1 VEQIFE
7 ILILKFLANLALV
20 SAAVAAVLSR
30 PTDLATWIL
39 SCNWFYYRITSA
51 LVEVISNRPMNWSVR
66 HYAICPTG
74 RRKKLFR
81 NLMTLWL
88 VCCALQDMVAKMC
101 TDYFQ
106 RYRRQT
112 HVTPKSYLSFIA
124 GYKAIY
130 DAKRSE
136 IGQLA
141 QRMNTG
147 LQKLIEA
154 TESVNELSKELAV
167 KEKELEV
174 ASNKADEV
182 LAEVTASAQAAEA
195 VKVQVQRVKDKA
207 QKLVDDIAVSLLS
220 SI

>member
-1 VEQIFE
+1 
-7 ILILKFLANLALV
+7 
-20 SAAVAAVLSR
+20 
-30 PTDLATWIL
+30 
-39 SCNWFYYRITSA
+39 
-51 LVEVISNRPMNWSVR
+51 
-66 HYAICPTG
+66 
-74 RRKKLFR
+74 
-81 NLMTLWL
+81 
-88 VCCALQDMVAKMC
+88 MVAEMC

-112 HVTPKSYLSFIA
+112 HVTPKSYLSFIG

-147 LQKLIEA
+147 LKKLIEA

-174 ASNKADEV
+174 ASKKADEV
-182 LAEVTASAQAAEA
+182 LAEVTASAQAAEV
-195 VKVQVQRVKDKA
+195 VKAQVQKVKDKA
-207 QKLVDDIAVSLLS
+207 QKLVDEIAVSWISFLIVFVFNSLCYKLLHS
-220 SI
+220 LLIIFCIADEIPDRC